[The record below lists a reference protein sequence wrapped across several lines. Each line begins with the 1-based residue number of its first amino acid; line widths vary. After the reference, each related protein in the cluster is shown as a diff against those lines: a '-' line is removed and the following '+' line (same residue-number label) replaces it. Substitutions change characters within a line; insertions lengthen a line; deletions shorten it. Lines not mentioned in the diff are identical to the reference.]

1 MIKET
6 LIATICAASI
16 AATGLANAARVD
28 DRSVCLQSLS
38 ATGRPILS
46 GLKEV
51 KVDAND
57 GSSTEGGEYR
67 FYLNSRGILVYVVAT
82 QYGETGR
89 KVFLY
94 KLLDG
99 SAHSYSVTVSSYRYV
114 EPIHA
119 GAVKVAGVDTSSL
132 VVCDEAVV
140 KQGGFEGVSRDMAGV
155 ARSILSNGLEAY
167 NAIKPNKGASRD

>member
-1 MIKET
+1 MTKMVVMARVFAA
-6 LIATICAASI
+6 LIAAIGLVD
-16 AATGLANAARVD
+16 ATWAG
-28 DRSVCLQSLS
+28 DRSVCLEALS
-38 ATGRPILS
+38 ATGDPIFS
-46 GLKEV
+46 GLREV

-67 FYLNSRGILVYVVAT
+67 LYSNSRGILVYVVAT

-114 EPIHA
+114 EPIYV

-132 VVCDEAVV
+132 VVCDDAVV
-140 KQGGFEGVSRDMAGV
+140 KEGGLEGVSRDMAGV
-155 ARSILSNGLEAY
+155 ARSILSKGVEAY
-167 NAIKPNKGASRD
+167 NAIKPNKGASGD